1 MPCASAA
8 DTLLDFADAGAA
20 SAFRVIND
28 GVMGGVSSSRLRL
41 VEGALRFEGEL
52 SLENNG
58 GFASFRGPA
67 RVASGAAALLLTVR
81 GDGKRYKLTLK
92 PDDGNTSPQ
101 YQARF
106 TAPAQWTTL
115 RFVPTDF
122 SASFR
127 GRAVD
132 APALDFGSVRA
143 IGLLISDRQAG
154 PFRVEI
160 SRICADP
167 GTPGVRPGV
176 GAETDVAPG
185 TRD

>member
-1 MPCASAA
+1 MPCASAT
-8 DTLLDFADAGAA
+8 DNLLDFADAGAA

-28 GVMGGVSSSRLRL
+28 GVMGGVSSSQLRL
-41 VEGALRFEGEL
+41 VDGALRFEGEL

-58 GFASFRGPA
+58 GFASFRGPVRIA
-67 RVASGAAALLLTVR
+67 PGVAALLLTVR

-92 PDDGNTSPQ
+92 PDDGNSSPQ

-106 TAPAQWTTL
+106 TAPAQWNTL

-132 APALDFGSVRA
+132 APALDFGSMGA

-154 PFRVEI
+154 PFRVELG
-160 SRICADP
+160 RVC
-167 GTPGVRPGV
+167 TERP
-176 GAETDVAPG
+176 
-185 TRD
+185 